1 MPTRP
6 EMLVQLEAGLRS
18 RFFASVPKITKTNRQ
33 GWAEDQ
39 HDLDRLSRALAAY
52 TIVRCCRVDD
62 AVAVGAITD
71 GSDDHGLDA
80 LFFDRARG
88 RLVCVQSKFK
98 RTGAAPSQEEVQ
110 KTINGLRALRA
121 RRFNE
126 FNEAVRNRLDEI
138 EEALETPGIRIELH
152 MSFLGDA
159 MGPHAMDDLNGYAA
173 ELNPL
178 SLLFEWHT
186 SGLGVVYNW
195 LALEQAAA
203 SVDDQVVLENWAG
216 VNAPRKAV
224 YGQIRAAALAG
235 LVENHGQA
243 LFERNIRLYLGTV
256 GVNAAITR
264 TVREAPNDFFYLNNG
279 ITIVAESIAQ
289 AQGDQRQCTFALT
302 NCSIVNGAQTAGAIA
317 TATLDGHLS
326 QEAKLMVTI
335 IEIGG
340 AVGDLEQRITK
351 ARNHQNVV
359 RGVDFAALDPNQERL
374 RQELAAAGAIYFY
387 RPSAEA
393 FARRDG
399 AFSLEDAAVAL
410 ACLRFKARSAT
421 ELLAAEVARR
431 PRPSNAIDFVTTA
444 KKEIGR
450 LWDQGGVLY
459 SQLFPADLSGVRM
472 YRLVKI
478 YRFIDQILAGSE
490 GAESSYQRR
499 MFFRH
504 GRYFIMAFVAHRSA
518 DVIEKPQLEL
528 SVEEQ
533 ALLSRRTNQLSELI
547 YSTSEPLQGYKGYL
561 GIFRNL
567 TDAQPLADT
576 VLQRLAAEDAQSMA
590 QPALPPV

>member
-6 EMLVQLEAGLRS
+6 EMLVQLEAGLRA
-18 RFFASVPKITKTNRQ
+18 RFFASVPKVERQ
-33 GWAEDQ
+33 DRQNWTEDQ
-39 HDLDRLSRALAAY
+39 HDVDRLSRVLAAY
-52 TIVRCCRVDD
+52 TIIGRCRVDD

-71 GSDDHGLDA
+71 GFNDHGLDA
-80 LFFDRARG
+80 LFFDRARA

-110 KTINGLRALRA
+110 KTIGGVRALRA

-138 EEALETPGIRIELH
+138 EEALDTPGIRIELH
-152 MSFLGDA
+152 MSFLGEA
-159 MGPHAMDDLNGYAA
+159 MGPHATDDLNGYAA
-173 ELNPL
+173 ELNQI
-178 SLLFEWHT
+178 STLFEWHT
-186 SGLGVVYNW
+186 SGLEVVYGW
-195 LALEQAAA
+195 LALEQAPA

-216 VNAPRKAV
+216 VTAPQKAI

-289 AQGDQRQCTFALT
+289 AQGDHRQCTFALT

-317 TATLDGHLS
+317 TATLGGHLS
-326 QEAKLMVTI
+326 QDAKLMVTI

-340 AVGDLEQRITK
+340 VGGDLGQRITK

-374 RQELAAAGAIYFY
+374 RQELAAAGATYFY

-410 ACLRFKARSAT
+410 ACLRFKARSAA
-421 ELLAAEVARR
+421 ELLTAEVARR
-431 PRPSNAIDFVTTA
+431 PRPSNAIDFVTIA

-450 LWDQGGVLY
+450 LWDQGGALY
-459 SQLFPADLSGVRM
+459 GQLFPAGLSGVRM

-478 YRFIDQILAGSE
+478 YRFIDQILSGSE
-490 GAESSYQRR
+490 GSESSYQRR

-533 ALLSRRTNQLSELI
+533 ILLSQRTNQLSELI
-547 YSTSEPLQGYKGYL
+547 YAASEPLQGYKGYL
-561 GIFRNL
+561 GVFRNL

-576 VLQRLAAEDAQSMA
+576 VLQRLATIDAQPPA
-590 QPALPPV
+590 QPALQPV

>member
-6 EMLVQLEAGLRS
+6 EMLVQVEAGLRS
-18 RFFASVPKITKTNRQ
+18 RFFASVPKIAKANRQ
-33 GWAEDQ
+33 GWTEDQ

-52 TIVRCCRVDD
+52 TIVGCCRVDD
-62 AVAVGAITD
+62 AVAAGAITD

-80 LFFDRARG
+80 LFFDRARS

-159 MGPHAMDDLNGYAA
+159 MGPHATDDLNGYAS
-173 ELNPL
+173 ELNLL

-195 LALEQAAA
+195 LTLEQAPA

-256 GVNAAITR
+256 GVNAAIAR

-317 TATLDGHLS
+317 TATLGGHLS

-340 AVGDLEQRITK
+340 VAGDLGQRITK

-410 ACLRFKARSAT
+410 ACLRFKARSAA

-431 PRPSNAIDFVTTA
+431 PRPSNVIDFVTIA

-450 LWDQGGVLY
+450 LWDQGGALY
-459 SQLFPADLSGVRM
+459 GQLFPADLSGVRM

-490 GAESSYQRR
+490 RSESSYQRR

-504 GRYFIMAFVAHRSA
+504 GRYFIMAFVGHRSA

-533 ALLSRRTNQLSELI
+533 ALLSRRTNLLSELI

-576 VLQRLAAEDAQSMA
+576 VLQRLAAEDVQTMA